1 MTVAFLCQSAGMIH
15 PMLCVNHTSTGFCDI
30 RLQCNNLL
38 ICRKVVMTDELK
50 SFKKD
55 WQRWSAKEKLIAVT
69 MLIALV
75 ALLGGPVGAGLL

>member
-1 MTVAFLCQSAGMIH
+1 
-15 PMLCVNHTSTGFCDI
+15 
-30 RLQCNNLL
+30 
-38 ICRKVVMTDELK
+38 MTDELK